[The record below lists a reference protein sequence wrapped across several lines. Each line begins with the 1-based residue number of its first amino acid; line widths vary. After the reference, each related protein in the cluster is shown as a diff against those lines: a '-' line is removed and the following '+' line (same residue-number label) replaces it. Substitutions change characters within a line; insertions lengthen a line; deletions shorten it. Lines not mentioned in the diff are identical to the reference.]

1 MQQKHSAWV
10 ALGVICF
17 SISVASYLNS
27 LQARTKDFDVVT
39 PDAKVISSLDSL
51 EYAVYKQINNH
62 RVKKGLPPLSLSSQ
76 LIEQARRDS
85 RLLASNQIT
94 FTKEEVSKTNSA
106 LNNLPHNG
114 VSTLIAWNQGY
125 INPAQITVD
134 AWLADKTS
142 INSIEGQYKV
152 TGVGIARNA
161 AGKYS
166 SDNLVMLAA
175 SGTTR
180 YDTIQIPGDT
190 KQYLLLNPASGG
202 LAVRTM

>member
-17 SISVASYLNS
+17 SLSVASYLNS
-27 LQARTKDFDVVT
+27 LQARTTDFDFVT
-39 PDAKVISSLDSL
+39 PDAQVISSLDSL

-62 RVKKGLPPLSLSSQ
+62 RVKKGLPPLVLNSQ
-76 LIEQARRDS
+76 LIEQARLDS
-85 RLLASNQIT
+85 RLLASNQIAL
-94 FTKEEVSKTNSA
+94 TKEDVSKTNRA
-106 LNNLPHNG
+106 LNNLPHQG
-114 VSTLIAWNQGY
+114 ISTLVAWNQGY

-161 AGKYS
+161 AGKYYI
-166 SDNLVMLAA
+166 
-175 SGTTR
+175 T
-180 YDTIQIPGDT
+180 QI
-190 KQYLLLNPASGG
+190 LLRP
-202 LAVRTM
+202 